1 MEIRI
6 LQEIEIPNAAGLS
19 RYVFD
24 TCLRKRMEFEQTIG
38 FVEEYLLPE
47 HLMEMAREEKLTLW
61 GVFEGEQLVG
71 VSGLQPD
78 GMITMLYVLPQCA
91 NRGYGSALL
100 GIMREYAKN
109 TYGLQQVIANA
120 TPAWTSSYFAKQG
133 FAYDH
138 RNMHVPFITMRAQSG
153 ANPMFEK
160 KHVPAK
166 VMIGAAVGCL
176 VFATIA
182 CVAYLIWYTM

>member
-6 LQEIEIPNAAGLS
+6 LQNEEIKIASGLS

-24 TCLRKRMEFEQTIG
+24 ACLRNRMEYPQTIA
-38 FVEEYLLPE
+38 FVETYITEENLVKMCEERKLL
-47 HLMEMAREEKLTLW
+47 LW
-61 GVFEGEQLVG
+61 GAFEGEQLVG
-71 VSGLQPD
+71 VSGLQSD
-78 GMITMLYVLPQCA
+78 GMITMLYVLPQYA
-91 NRGYGSALL
+91 NRGYGSALI
-100 GIMREYAKN
+100 GVMREYAKDV
-109 TYGLQQVIANA
+109 YDLPQVVVNA

-138 RNMHVPFITMRAQSG
+138 HNMHVPFITMRAKSG

-160 KHVPAK
+160 KHVPVK

-176 VFATIA
+176 IFATVA
-182 CVAYLIWYTM
+182 CIAYLIWYT

>member
-6 LQEIEIPNAAGLS
+6 LQETEIPNASGLS

-24 TCLRKRMEFEQTIG
+24 TCLRNRMEFEQTIG
-38 FVEEYLLPE
+38 FVEDYLKAE
-47 HLMEMAREEKLTLW
+47 HLLEMNREEKLTLW

-78 GMITMLYVLPQCA
+78 GMITMLYVLPQCT
-91 NRGYGSALL
+91 NRGYGSGLL
-100 GIMREYAKN
+100 GAMREYAKN
-109 TYGLQQVIANA
+109 VYGLQMVITNA

-138 RNMHVPFITMRAQSG
+138 HNMHVPFITMRARSG
-153 ANPMFEK
+153 ANAVFEK

-166 VMIGAAVGCL
+166 VMIGAAIGCFVL
-176 VFATIA
+176 ATVA
-182 CVAYLIWYTM
+182 CIAYLIWYTM

>member
-1 MEIRI
+1 MEIRVI
-6 LQEIEIPNAAGLS
+6 QESDMPNVAGLS

-24 TCLRKRMEFEQTIG
+24 TCLRNRMEFEQTIG
-38 FVEEYLLPE
+38 FVEDYLQVE
-47 HLMEMAREEKLTLW
+47 HLLEMIREERVVLW
-61 GVFEGEQLVG
+61 GAFEGEQLVG
-71 VSGLQPD
+71 VSGLQSD
-78 GMITMLYVLPQCA
+78 GMITMLYVLPQYA

-100 GIMREYAKN
+100 GVMREYAKDV
-109 TYGLQQVIANA
+109 YDLPQVVVNA

-138 RNMHVPFITMRAQSG
+138 HNMHVPFITMRAKSG

-160 KHVPAK
+160 KHVPVK

-176 VFATIA
+176 IFATVA
-182 CVAYLIWYTM
+182 CIAYLIWYT